1 MTDSSNVVIKI
12 KYKESDKSPYDRSEP
27 DVVTE
32 WHYQRIVFA
41 VLALVT
47 FIVFPFYYFS
57 DGSVEKQVEKLT
69 VATETKSVEKKIL
82 KAVDKEPL
90 KIELI
95 KGIEKD
101 VGINKDSDTKKN
113 VDTRISKPVELI
125 KKEQI
130 VIGVKPVDKVNRREK
145 VEAENT
151 VTQGLV
157 DKRIIR
163 ALLTTGL
170 NDKEPLEVIV
180 SPIIV
185 SKDKAAGIFYF
196 TEMADMKGLDLYHH
210 WLWNDRV
217 IYNKNINIL
226 GDRWRATTS
235 KVIPY
240 AKAGSWSVRLVND
253 EGIILNE
260 IKFKVIQQ

>member
-12 KYKESDKSPYDRSEP
+12 KYKESDKSPYSRSESEM
-27 DVVTE
+27 VTE

-41 VLALVT
+41 VIFLVI

-57 DGSVEKQVEKLT
+57 DDSTDQQVDKST
-69 VATETKSVEKKIL
+69 VVAEAKPVVNSIL
-82 KAVDKEPL
+82 KTVDKEPV
-90 KIELI
+90 KIKEV
-95 KGIEKD
+95 KEIEKAVD
-101 VGINKDSDTKKN
+101 ISINKP
-113 VDTRISKPVELI
+113 VKPI
-125 KKEQI
+125 KKEQT
-130 VIGVKPVDKVNRREK
+130 VIDIKPIEIKPVEK
-145 VEAENT
+145 IKIAEKSKPEINP
-151 VTQGLV
+151 TQGLV

-170 NDKEPLEVIV
+170 NDKEPLEVIA

-185 SKDKAAGIFYF
+185 NKDKAAGVFYF
-196 TEMADMKGLDLYHH
+196 TEISDMKGLGLYHH
-210 WLWNDRV
+210 WVWNDRV
-217 IYNKNINIL
+217 IYNKRINIL

-240 AKAGSWSVRLVND
+240 SKAGDWSVRLVNN